1 MSCTGSR
8 FSAPSLCDARGFA
21 LFAYSLLVRPGPFSF
36 GGDEIERLRREA
48 AVAFS
53 LEVDLKAEKRIN
65 DELRKE
71 VHS

>member
-1 MSCTGSR
+1 MTSVNGV
-8 FSAPSLCDARGFA
+8 
-21 LFAYSLLVRPGPFSF
+21 LFRV

-71 VHS
+71 VHD